1 MYFYRCPHCQKEVQV
16 EDNMAGQTMTC
27 PHCSKPFTI
36 PDLNSIPMVQMHTT
50 PAQPQ
55 NLPLATKSM
64 ILGIVS
70 FIGGPLCGLSAF
82 ISGLNYI
89 NLFSFIGVSLCG
101 LLALITGSY
110 SKEKI
115 NSSNGLLLG
124 KGKAITGIVLGTYSM
139 IKFLIIL
146 VLAISNSF
154 KASHLAREIPCS
166 ANMKQ
171 IGLAAMMY
179 SHKNDGY
186 LPQSIDDIQQFLSAS
201 ALIRSAHQSKDDNYV
216 FVPLEERKIT
226 KIKNLHETPII
237 ICTKHKYHDIVLYA
251 DGHMENRPKKNKSQP

>member
-186 LPQSIDDIQQFLSAS
+186 LPQSIDDIQQFLFAPPLKCPARQSGDDGY
-201 ALIRSAHQSKDDNYV
+201 ALL
-216 FVPLEERKIT
+216 PLQEREMA
-226 KIKNLHETPII
+226 KIKNPHETPLAV
-237 ICTKHKYHDIVLYA
+237 CTRHKRHDIVLYA
-251 DGHMENRPKKNKSQP
+251 DGHVEIRPKQNISQP